1 MFLLKNMSD
10 VKPGFRERMNFIK
23 GSRETFGLGFP
34 NVEQH
39 PKCMDLAILLGFY
52 KITTVKQWHF
62 EKPAKILRRI
72 LIPLAG

>member
-1 MFLLKNMSD
+1 MSD

-39 PKCMDLAILLGFY
+39 P
-52 KITTVKQWHF
+52 
-62 EKPAKILRRI
+62 
-72 LIPLAG
+72 